1 MTVIGGG
8 EGTQGSKEGDRSEQ
22 DEEGRGERLPW
33 TQIVGGRMATL
44 PTGRDPDNCNC
55 KGEGAGD
62 EAKTIAAI
70 NVGRIN
76 NGTGDPVAN
85 KYGYDGNGDGD
96 GDGNGIAMLA
106 NGTEVS
112 RRNVD
117 ATSKQGDVRWMPL
130 HRVIVVLLNS
140 NITLSQYIINLCTIV
155 IDLNMF

>member
-1 MTVIGGG
+1 MRRGGG
-8 EGTQGSKEGDRSEQ
+8 SGCRGHKLLGAGWRRCQ
-22 DEEGRGERLPW
+22 RGE
-33 TQIVGGRMATL
+33 
-44 PTGRDPDNCNC
+44 DPDNCNC

-70 NVGRIN
+70 NVRRIN
-76 NGTGDPVAN
+76 NGAGDPVAN

-155 IDLNMF
+155 INLNMF